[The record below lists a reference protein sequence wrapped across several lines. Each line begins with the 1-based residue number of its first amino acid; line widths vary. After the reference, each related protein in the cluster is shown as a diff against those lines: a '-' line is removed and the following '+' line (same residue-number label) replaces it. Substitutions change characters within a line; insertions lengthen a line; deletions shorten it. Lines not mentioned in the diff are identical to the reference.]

1 MKNQRQGNLVEISKA
16 RGEVWVIEEGHILL
30 CCQQAGLLV
39 EEALVSQSLGIDPS
53 QAPILQFWSFP
64 MSFLSAPITWT
75 IHLIV
80 VVIIVIVI
88 LPFPFWTF
96 WWHLLQSIR
105 NSIFSAMKLSWMN
118 WKTLYLNSTESR
130 RVHPLPLQFHKYYY
144 TAQILKSFYIGLDL
158 YFGFLFSEILL

>member
-1 MKNQRQGNLVEISKA
+1 MKNQRQGSLVEISKA

-75 IHLIV
+75 TYLIV

-130 RVHPLPLQFHKYYY
+130 RVHPLLLQFHKYYY
-144 TAQILKSFYIGLDL
+144 TAQILKSFYIWLDL
-158 YFGFLFSEILL
+158 YVSFLF